1 MKLCKILATDWE
13 DMFGTPNSPI
23 AHDVVIIAQTPS
35 CDAFLLLT
43 NTLTP
48 QLAEQATVPEGFDF
62 TYCQQWG
69 NSIDVPRIISDLRS
83 NAYPPITNYVDA
95 IVKDDAGQLQAYTD
109 ACLAVKAK
117 YPKP

>member
-1 MKLCKILATDWE
+1 
-13 DMFGTPNSPI
+13 MFGGPDNPI

-48 QLAEQATVPEGFDF
+48 QLTEQTVVPTGYDF
-62 TYCQQWG
+62 TYCQEWG
-69 NSIDVPRIISDLRS
+69 NSIDVPRIISDLRAK
-83 NAYPPITNYVDA
+83 AYPPMANYLDA
-95 IVKDDAGQLQAYTD
+95 IVKDDAGQLQAYLD